1 VADLTT
7 RADVNTRPDRSRAG
21 RKLASQRLEIAR
33 AEATL
38 SALRAAIREARSD
51 AGLVAVQGVRAE
63 NRHLLAT
70 NHLATEAACASQA
83 ALDVAVKASQ
93 TDPLTGLRNRS
104 VLWDRLS
111 HDLELAGRL
120 GHHVGVLLLD
130 LDDFKR
136 LNDQRGH
143 AVGDLVLQRVASVLN
158 GTVRASDTV
167 CRLGG
172 DEFVV
177 LASTGSRHA
186 VGQLACKIE
195 EMLREPFSLAGQA
208 TTISVSVGFSVFPED
223 GSAAEALVNKADEAM
238 YRVKHCRSGQPGG

>member
-1 VADLTT
+1 M
-7 RADVNTRPDRSRAG
+7 RTRPGRSREG
-21 RKLASQRLEIAR
+21 QKLASLRIEIAK
-33 AEATL
+33 AEAVLTTL
-38 SALRAAIREARSD
+38 REAIREAHSD

-63 NRHLLAT
+63 NKHLLAT
-70 NHLATEAACASQA
+70 NHLAAQAVHASQA

-111 HDLELAGRL
+111 RELESAARL

-130 LDDFKR
+130 LDDFKM

-143 AVGDLVLQRVASVLN
+143 AVGDLVLQRVASVLTS
-158 GTVRASDTV
+158 TVRSSDTV

-177 LASTGSRHA
+177 LAATVNRDA
-186 VGQLACKIE
+186 VDQLARKIE
-195 EMLREPFSLAGQA
+195 ETLREPFSLAGTS

-223 GSAAEALVNKADEAM
+223 GSAAETLVNKADEAM
-238 YRVKHCRSGQPGG
+238 YRVKQASR